1 MEITIPVFDDLTLKI
16 ADQPDEKMAFAT
28 SRLQKGLILKYQ
40 DMDLAEEAVGFGFP
54 VLKRGLQT
62 YFPGNVALDFAH
74 NGSTWVVTAVYTI
87 NLVEKI
93 ARPNQVSLNNQ
104 LFYAAKNSLAAFIR
118 SFPPIRG
125 FLTTL
130 SSGLRRLFSLET
142 TYEISEF
149 TTQVKMSYDFDEQTG
164 LLIVEADFT
173 RLPQGN
179 VTEAILMNE
188 QGAHYFDQ
196 YRDSAGVSL
205 TGDEIGC
212 WDEVAAEEAS
222 FVSSSHQVSF
232 TLPRVGSARLFRGRE
247 LNGSRLAW
255 SGFGYSFPPSASRFS
270 YSIRIEKLL

>member
-1 MEITIPVFDDLTLKI
+1 MEISIPVFDELTLKI
-16 ADQPDEKMAFAT
+16 EDRPDEKTVYAT
-28 SRLQKGLILKYQ
+28 SRLQKGLVLKYR

-62 YFPGNVALDFAH
+62 YFPGNVALDFTH
-74 NGSTWVVTAVYTI
+74 NVSKWVITAVYTI
-87 NLVEKI
+87 NRVEKI
-93 ARPNQVSLNNQ
+93 TRPNQESLNNNI
-104 LFYAAKNSLAAFIR
+104 FYAAKNSLAASIR

-164 LLIVEADFT
+164 LLTVDADFNQ
-173 RLPQGN
+173 LPQSS
-179 VTEAILMNE
+179 VTEVIVMNE

-196 YRDSAGVSL
+196 YCDSAGVSL
-205 TGDEIGC
+205 KGKEIGC

-222 FVSSSHQVSF
+222 FVNYSHQVSF
-232 TLPRVGSARLFRGRE
+232 TLPQVESARLFRGRE

-255 SGFGYSFPPSASRFS
+255 SGFGYSFPPSVWKFS
-270 YSIRIEKLL
+270 YTVRIEKLP